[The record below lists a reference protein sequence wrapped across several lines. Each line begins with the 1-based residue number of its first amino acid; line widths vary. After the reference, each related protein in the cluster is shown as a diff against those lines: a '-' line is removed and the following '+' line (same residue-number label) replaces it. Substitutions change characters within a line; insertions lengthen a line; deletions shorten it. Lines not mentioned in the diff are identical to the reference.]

1 MFSILFSIN
10 FFFFKK
16 KINEIISSFLLKKID
31 YIRFTKTGNSD
42 IYVCNMGKFMSYYK
56 LSSCVPE
63 TFKDNYFQ
71 KKELENLLEHEILNY
86 L

>member
-1 MFSILFSIN
+1 
-10 FFFFKK
+10 
-16 KINEIISSFLLKKID
+16 
-31 YIRFTKTGNSD
+31 
-42 IYVCNMGKFMSYYK
+42 MGKFMSYYK